1 MIVITTNDDLRALC
15 GRLSKSDYV
24 TVDTEFLR
32 DKTYY
37 SKLCLIQIAD
47 DNEYHAIDTLSAGL
61 DLKPFYDL
69 MENESVVKVFH
80 AAKQDIEIFVNHA
93 NVIPTPLFDS
103 QIAAMVCGFG
113 DSIGYEKL
121 VASFCNEQLDK
132 STRFTD
138 WSRRPLTERQIDY
151 ALGDVTHLRTIYK
164 KLKSQLEKSR
174 RESWLKEELEE
185 LMDRETY
192 IVHPKNAWQRIKIRN
207 NNRRFNAI
215 VRKVAEWREDQAQ
228 SRNLPRNRIMR
239 DEVLLELSA
248 VRPQHTNA
256 LTSIRGLGANFA
268 SSKAGKSVIEA
279 IKEASELPEDQ
290 LPVIPRR
297 PPPSQNTDPIVELL
311 KVLLKLVCKSEN
323 VAPKLIANAEDL
335 EKIAEDDHTN
345 VKALK
350 GWRYDIF
357 GKDAI
362 SLKEGKVA
370 FAIKNGE
377 IIIMP
382 VIEENLT

>member
-192 IVHPKNAWQRIKIRN
+192 IVHPENAWQRIKIRN

>member
-192 IVHPKNAWQRIKIRN
+192 IVHPENAWQRIKIRN

-297 PPPSQNTDPIVELL
+297 PPTSQNTDPIVELL